1 LEKNEKGKWGNW
13 SDLEL
18 TKMMVS
24 LDTNKNR
31 IVIYSQII
39 QLFEIKEYLTTTENE
54 TDLVYSF
61 SCKDND
67 EVACTLSIITRKKQD
82 NEYLKSDSIIQILSR
97 NSVRRALINRVRQ
110 VHYIAFT
117 NNFSVNLSSS
127 PANKPS
133 NITQFNQV
141 KKYSSFSNKNLRVTK
156 NNKVYA

>member
-1 LEKNEKGKWGNW
+1 MNKIVGYLFLLFLSLGFQQSYSQVYKFSTTGFSVLEKNEKGKWGNW

-82 NEYLKSDSIIQILSR
+82 NRKQLYINYGDQII
-97 NSVRRALINRVRQ
+97 V
-110 VHYIAFT
+110 Y
-117 NNFSVNLSSS
+117 
-127 PANKPS
+127 
-133 NITQFNQV
+133 NIFN
-141 KKYSSFSNKNLRVTK
+141 TD
-156 NNKVYA
+156 